1 MNFEQLEGKW
11 KQYKGQVR
19 ENWGHLTDDDLQVIG
34 GKRDKLIGRIQERYG
49 LARERASEEVDAFM
63 RTLHDHPRKIFVTR
77 MKPTAKNAA
86 NARKAIQQVEIRTYG
101 CTSVHTNAA

>member
-19 ENWGHLTDDDLQVIG
+19 EKWGHLTDDDLQVIG

-49 LARERASEEVDAFM
+49 VAREKASEEVDAFM
-63 RTLHDHPRKIFVTR
+63 RTLHDQ
-77 MKPTAKNAA
+77 PTQNIRDPDETSGEERGERAK
-86 NARKAIQQVEIRTYG
+86 
-101 CTSVHTNAA
+101 SHTAGGR

>member
-19 ENWGHLTDDDLQVIG
+19 EQWGHLTDDDLQVIG

-49 LARERASEEVDAFM
+49 IAREKASEEVDAFM
-63 RTLHDHPRKIFVTR
+63 RALHDQPAQNIRDPDETYGEERGERARSHS
-77 MKPTAKNAA
+77 A
-86 NARKAIQQVEIRTYG
+86 ARK
-101 CTSVHTNAA
+101 

>member
-19 ENWGHLTDDDLQVIG
+19 EKWGHLTDDDLQVIG

-49 LARERASEEVDAFM
+49 VAKERAAEEVDAFHEDTQ
-63 RTLHDHPRKIFVTR
+63 RATGAQYSRP
-77 MKPTAKNAA
+77 
-86 NARKAIQQVEIRTYG
+86 G
-101 CTSVHTNAA
+101 

>member
-11 KQYKGQVR
+11 RQYKGQVR

-49 LARERASEEVDAFM
+49 IAKERAAEEVEAFM
-63 RTLHDHPRKIFVTR
+63 RTLHDQPSHNIRDPDDMAGEEPGTR
-77 MKPTAKNAA
+77 AKSHTAGG
-86 NARKAIQQVEIRTYG
+86 R
-101 CTSVHTNAA
+101 

>member
-19 ENWGHLTDDDLQVIG
+19 ENWAHLTDDDLQVIG

-49 LARERASEEVDAFM
+49 IAKERAAEEVDEFM
-63 RTLHDHPRKIFVTR
+63 RTLQEQPSHNIRDPDDMAGEERGGRAKSH
-77 MKPTAKNAA
+77 TASG
-86 NARKAIQQVEIRTYG
+86 R
-101 CTSVHTNAA
+101 

>member
-19 ENWGHLTDDDLQVIG
+19 EKWGHLTDDDLQVIA

-49 LARERASEEVDAFM
+49 IARERASEEVDAFM
-63 RTLHDHPRKIFVTR
+63 RTLHDQPVHNNRDPDETSDEERGARAKSH
-77 MKPTAKNAA
+77 TAGG
-86 NARKAIQQVEIRTYG
+86 R
-101 CTSVHTNAA
+101 

>member
-19 ENWGHLTDDDLQVIG
+19 EKWGHLTDDDLQVIG

-49 LARERASEEVDAFM
+49 VAKEKASEEVDAFM
-63 RTLHDHPRKIFVTR
+63 RTFNEQPAHNIRDPDEAYGEERGARARSH
-77 MKPTAKNAA
+77 TAGGN
-86 NARKAIQQVEIRTYG
+86 
-101 CTSVHTNAA
+101 

>member
-19 ENWGHLTDDDLQVIG
+19 EKWGHLTDDDLKVIG

-49 LARERASEEVDAFM
+49 VAKERASEEVDAFI
-63 RTLHDHPRKIFVTR
+63 RTLNEQPAHNIRDPDETFDAERGERARSH
-77 MKPTAKNAA
+77 TAGGN
-86 NARKAIQQVEIRTYG
+86 
-101 CTSVHTNAA
+101 

>member
-49 LARERASEEVDAFM
+49 IAKERAAEEVDAFM
-63 RTLHDHPRKIFVTR
+63 RTLHDQPSHNIRDPDDMAGEERGARAKSH
-77 MKPTAKNAA
+77 TAGG
-86 NARKAIQQVEIRTYG
+86 R
-101 CTSVHTNAA
+101 